1 MNLIEHI
8 INPSRLLL
16 VWQAP
21 DGDGKSRTRHIVGE
35 LIQRQGEVVFRYL
48 PDTEEFQKASAEGF
62 VCYPAFR
69 KVGQEYTQGV
79 LDSFLRRLPP
89 RKRGD
94 FDKYLEQWRLAPN
107 IEISDFALLGHTG
120 AKLPNDGFS
129 LINPFDGIEPP
140 HEFYIEVAG
149 FRYYQENISID
160 VIAVGMKVVFI
171 AEPNNEHDRNAVR
184 IEVLGKKIGYVNKA
198 QSKAFGHWLK
208 YCSIDACIERKNG
221 TSERPLIYIYGKV
234 LPVHLQQTVA

>member
-1 MNLIEHI
+1 VNLIECI
-8 INPSRLLL
+8 NNPSRLLL

-21 DGDGKSRTRHIVGE
+21 DGKSSRSRHIVGE
-35 LIQRQGEVVFRYL
+35 LTQSEGKTIFRYL
-48 PDTEEFQKASAEGF
+48 PDTEGFKQASAEGF

-69 KVGQEYTQGV
+69 KTEQQYTQGV

-94 FDKYLEQWRLAPN
+94 FNKYLEQWRLAPN
-107 IEISDFALLGHTG
+107 VEISDFALLGHTG

-129 LINPFDGIEPP
+129 LINPFDGVVPP

-149 FRYYQENISID
+149 FRYYQENISIND
-160 VIAVGMKVVFI
+160 IKVGMKAVFV
-171 AEPNNEHDRNAVR
+171 AEPDNKFDSNAVR
-184 IEVLGKKIGYVNKA
+184 IEVLGNKIGYVNKA
-198 QSKAFGHWLK
+198 QSKAFRCWLMS
-208 YCSIDACIERKNG
+208 YSIDGCVERKNG

-234 LPVHLQQTVA
+234 CGED